1 MFVGGLSN
9 DMSAVPLSKTE
20 EIAKGLIEAISIR
33 LGISEGLARGNAPFK
48 GDLIVVLDPFA
59 DKPLEFG
66 KIVFKRVWARVLGLT
81 DSESTGSPFTRAST
95 TTLVCLQT
103 AGS

>member
-1 MFVGGLSN
+1 MFVGGLRN

-20 EIAKGLIEAISIR
+20 EVAKGLIEAISIR

-48 GDLIVVLDPFA
+48 GNLIVVLDPFT
-59 DKPLEFG
+59 DKPFELG
-66 KIVFKRVWARVLGLT
+66 KIVFKRVRARVLGLT
-81 DSESTGSPFTRAST
+81 DSEGTLRPFPRAST